1 MFQLLILITVIE
13 RKYRNTIVD
22 IEGKAEAAIVNDE
35 DIFQIMILED
45 MQILDVAERCWNAV
59 LSVESRLEDLFPR
72 IQKVKNCISVSLL
85 TGGESY
91 NLKLL
96 PQLLEA
102 FYQMW
107 SDI

>member
-1 MFQLLILITVIE
+1 MFQFLILITVIE
-13 RKYRNTIVD
+13 RKYRNTVVD

-35 DIFQIMILED
+35 NIFQIMILED
-45 MQILDVAERCWNAV
+45 MQILDVAERRWNAV
-59 LSVESRLEDLFPR
+59 LSVESHLEDLFLR
-72 IQKVKNCISVSLL
+72 IQKVKNRISVSLL
-85 TGGESY
+85 TGRKSY
-91 NLKLL
+91 DLKLL